1 MSLSRLKDKTFT
13 IINRIPT
20 SATNAQIIAYKKH
33 ILSGCDVQTGFY
45 DKTSGTMIYKANTWT
60 AWLSDWKNYRVPSW
74 LENGYYSMASD
85 VKDNFYTANNGDLL
99 IFADIPDIVPNTTQE
114 FQALVT
120 KYKDLGGL
128 ITSANAYINYHDKEH
143 KKPWKINHIELIKG

>member
-60 AWLSDWKNYRVPSW
+60 AWLSDWESHRVPPW

-85 VKDNFYTANNGDLL
+85 VKHNFYTANNGDLL
-99 IFADIPDIVPNTTQE
+99 IFADIPDIVPKTTQE

-128 ITSANAYINYHDKEH
+128 ITSANAYINYHDTEH